1 MKVSSNNSQENTVKN
16 DKNKTVKNDKDKE
29 IPKGRYISP
38 QKRQEMMK

>member
-1 MKVSSNNSQENTVKN
+1 MKVSSNNSQENTSE
-16 DKNKTVKNDKDKE
+16 TVKNDKDNE